1 VGRACER
8 ERARASVAQLWG
20 LMFAQ
25 LCRLVSAA
33 ANQRCATMRTVP
45 IVAGVHTDRCSEGE
59 GKSKDARESWFVNV
73 TSVTRRGEYF
83 VLKVGQ
89 EAT

>member
-8 ERARASVAQLWG
+8 ERARAGVAQLWG

-25 LCRLVSAA
+25 LCRLASAA

-45 IVAGVHTDRCSEGE
+45 IVAGVHMVSPLLLLSLLSLLFLLQLLLYLRLLQFL
-59 GKSKDARESWFVNV
+59 R
-73 TSVTRRGEYF
+73 
-83 VLKVGQ
+83 LLQ
-89 EAT
+89 LL